1 MRTVFW
7 ASLFVAALAWP
18 SRARALQPL
27 DEFVRGARAHNPIN
41 DEARADQTAAEARA
55 SEALGRALP
64 AISAAGT
71 VSRNQWEVTVG
82 GVTFVPRDQVDGTA
96 TLTVPILDLARFA
109 RVSAAN
115 RFADSAAYRQQAV
128 ARESEAE
135 TVQLYYQLA
144 ADLGLVRAARRALE
158 VGQVNLATTE
168 EAARAGTVTAL
179 DVERASAEVER
190 QRQQLTAAEL
200 AVKLAARAL
209 ASRTAVAADTTAE
222 PALADDLHAEPPISQ
237 FLANASST
245 PAVKTAALARAAAE
259 RTATAQALA
268 ALPSL
273 AGIATEHYTN
283 ATGFLG
289 GHHEAYTA
297 SLSAVWAFDLG
308 TPAGI
313 RARNADAAGAAARE
327 RQAALAASD
336 AIFAAWSTVE
346 ADIVRS
352 RSARAQA
359 AVSARAADT
368 ARARYR
374 TGVATQLDMIQAER
388 DAFAA
393 EAGRIQA
400 DADLLNA
407 RVQLRLAA
415 SGARGP

>member
-1 MRTVFW
+1 MRIAFW
-7 ASLFVAALAWP
+7 ICLFVAAVAWP

-41 DEARADQTAAEARA
+41 DEARADHAAAEARA
-55 SEALGRALP
+55 GEALGRALP
-64 AISAAGT
+64 AVSAAGT
-71 VSRNQWEVTVG
+71 VSRNQWDVTVG

-96 TLTVPILDLARFA
+96 TLTVPLLDLARFA
-109 RVSAAN
+109 RVSAAD

-128 ARESEAE
+128 ARETEAE
-135 TVQLYYQLA
+135 TAQLYYQLA
-144 ADLGLVRAARRALE
+144 ADLGLVKAARRALE
-158 VGQVNLATTE
+158 VVQVNLAMTE

-179 DVERASAEVER
+179 DVQRASAEVER
-190 QRQQLTAAEL
+190 QRQQVTGAEL

-209 ASRTAVAADTTAE
+209 ASRTAVAAETAVD
-222 PALADDLHAEPPISQ
+222 PSLVDDLHPEAPLSQ
-237 FLANASST
+237 FLENAALT
-245 PAVKTAALARAAAE
+245 PAVKTAALGRAAAE

-268 ALPSL
+268 LVPAVS
-273 AGIATEHYTN
+273 GIATEHYTN

-289 GHHEAYTA
+289 GHREAYTA
-297 SLSAVWAFDLG
+297 SLSVVWAFDLG
-308 TPAGI
+308 TPSGI

-327 RQAALAASD
+327 REAALAVGD

-346 ADIVRS
+346 ADIARC

-359 AVSARAADT
+359 AVSERAAET
-368 ARARYR
+368 ARTRYR
-374 TGVATQLDMIQAER
+374 SGVATQLDMIQAER

-415 SGARGP
+415 GRAM